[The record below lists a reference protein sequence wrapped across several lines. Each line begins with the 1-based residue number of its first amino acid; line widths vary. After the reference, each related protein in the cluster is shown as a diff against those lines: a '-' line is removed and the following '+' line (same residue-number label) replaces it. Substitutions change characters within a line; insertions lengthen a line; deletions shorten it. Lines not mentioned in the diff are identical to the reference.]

1 MESTTFPAPITYINE
16 IQVTSKDK
24 NASGFYDQLNQQQ
37 YDALQKWK
45 QELLSKNITSDFTTY
60 DDLYL
65 LRFLRARKFDLE
77 KTTIMFQK
85 FLKWRQ
91 DEKVDELRTSFNF
104 SEILEV
110 KKIYPHGY
118 HKVDKMGRPLYI
130 ELLSKLDVGKLFTV
144 TTEERMV
151 KYYIREYE
159 RLMKWRFPGCSA
171 AVKKPVEQ
179 SLTILDC
186 NGLGI
191 SSVVGKTRSFVQ
203 LATNI
208 GQDFYPE
215 MLGQMFLLNTGWLFK
230 ALWAIVKTFMDPKTA
245 GKIHM
250 LGGSYINELV
260 KYIDEQNIPECINGK
275 CKCEN
280 IEGGCLYSDIGP
292 WNPNGG
298 IQVRNINTNK
308 GMKSVQDVVTA
319 K

>member
-1 MESTTFPAPITYINE
+1 
-16 IQVTSKDK
+16 
-24 NASGFYDQLNQQQ
+24 
-37 YDALQKWK
+37 
-45 QELLSKNITSDFTTY
+45 
-60 DDLYL
+60 
-65 LRFLRARKFDLE
+65 
-77 KTTIMFQK
+77 MFQK

-151 KYYIREYE
+151 KYYVREYE

-186 NGLGI
+186 NGLGVT
-191 SSVVGKTRSFVQ
+191 SLVGKTRSFVQ

-208 GQDFYPE
+208 GQDYYPE
-215 MLGQMFLLNTGWLFK
+215 MLGQMFILNTGWLFK
-230 ALWAIVKTFMDPKTA
+230 ALWAIVKSFMDPKTA

-298 IQVRNINTNK
+298 IQVGNDNTNK
-308 GMKSVQDVVTA
+308 GLKSVQDVVTG

>member
-1 MESTTFPAPITYINE
+1 MESTSFPAPITYINE
-16 IQVTSKDK
+16 IKVTSQDK
-24 NASGFYDQLNQQQ
+24 NASGFYDQLNQEQ
-37 YDALQKWK
+37 YNALQKWK
-45 QELLSKNITSDFTTY
+45 QELLTKKITTDFTTY

-77 KTTIMFQK
+77 KTTLMFQK
-85 FLKWRQ
+85 FLKWRE
-91 DEKVDELRTSFNF
+91 DEKVDELRTSFDFN
-104 SEILEV
+104 EILQV
-110 KKIYPHGY
+110 KEIYPHGY

-130 ELLSKLDVGKLFTV
+130 ELLSKLDVGKLFKV

-151 KYYIREYE
+151 KYYVKEYE

-171 AVKKPVEQ
+171 AMKKPIEQ

-186 NGLGI
+186 NTLGV
-191 SSVVGKTRSFVQ
+191 SSLVGKTRSFVQ

-208 GQDFYPE
+208 AQDYYPE
-215 MLGQMFLLNTGWLFK
+215 MLGQMYLLNTGWLFK

-250 LGGSYINELV
+250 LGGSYITELV
-260 KYIDEQNIPECINGK
+260 KYIDEENIPECINGK

-298 IQVRNINTNK
+298 IQVGNNNTNK
-308 GMKSVQDVVTA
+308 GLKSVQDVVSGQ
-319 K
+319 

>member
-16 IQVTSKDK
+16 IQVTSKDPK
-24 NASGFYDQLNQQQ
+24 ASGFYDQLNQQQ

-45 QELLSKNITSDFTTY
+45 QELLSKNITTDFTTY

-91 DEKVDELRTSFNF
+91 DEKVDELRTSFDF

-130 ELLSKLDVGKLFTV
+130 ELLSKLDVAKLFTV

-151 KYYIREYE
+151 KYYVREYE

-191 SSVVGKTRSFVQ
+191 SSIAGKTRSFVQ

-208 GQDFYPE
+208 GQDYYPE
-215 MLGQMFLLNTGWLFK
+215 MLGQMFILNTGWLFK

-245 GKIHM
+245 GKIHI
-250 LGGSYINELV
+250 LGGSYITELV

-298 IQVRNINTNK
+298 IQVGNINTNK
-308 GMKSVQDVVTA
+308 GMKSVQDVVTG